1 MYIGTYSNFL
11 GKRPICK
18 RKVRKSF
25 QAIYESYRKFDAY
38 TRTPEVQNKGH
49 AYLNKPAGKGYR
61 FV

>member
-1 MYIGTYSNFL
+1 MYIS
-11 GKRPICK
+11 RK

-38 TRTPEVQNKGH
+38 TRTPEAQNKGH
-49 AYLNKPAGKGYR
+49 TYLNKPEGKGYR